1 MSVTIK
7 RRTGWL
13 GSFSNVTIL
22 LNGEKVAKIADY
34 QVLELSIQ
42 NKNADL
48 QVTQYGFKSNKI
60 SVTEGNTV
68 EITATK
74 SSYILYYT
82 IVLFILLLNVSTM
95 LNVIPLTTYS
105 VSLLFGFL
113 LFISSF
119 FFVKMHNL
127 KVINQNH

>member
-13 GSFSNVTIL
+13 GSFSNITVL

-60 SVTEGNTV
+60 SVTEGNMV

-82 IVLFILLLNVSTM
+82 IVLFILLLSISTT

-105 VSLLFGFL
+105 VLLLLGFL
-113 LFISSF
+113 LFIGSF
-119 FFVKMHNL
+119 FFVTMHNL
-127 KVINQNH
+127 KVINQYH

>member
-82 IVLFILLLNVSTM
+82 IVLFILLLSVSTM